1 MTSATFEPRLDIL
14 PQAQR
19 RLWNELSATPPHF
32 VLYGGTA
39 IALRLGHRQSEDF
52 DFFSAEP
59 FSPRLLKSSIGYL
72 DGAEIIQSE
81 KNTLTCIA
89 DRGGPVQVS
98 FFGGLDLNRVNDPG
112 TPSGPVAIRVAAL
125 LDLMAVKLGVVM
137 ERAAYKDYFDI
148 AALLRAG
155 IGLAEGLGA
164 AQAIFGPSFN
174 PLISIKALMFYD
186 DGDLTRLEPENRR
199 RLTEAA
205 RATNPR
211 TLPATMPRQ
220 GLFGNER

>member
-1 MTSATFEPRLDIL
+1 MSTATFEPRLDIL
-14 PQAQR
+14 PPAQR
-19 RLWNELSATPPHF
+19 RLWDELIATPQHF

-59 FSPRLLKSSIGYL
+59 FSPRLLKSGIGYL

-98 FFGGLDLNRVNDPG
+98 FFGGLDLNRVTDPG
-112 TPSGPVAIRVAAL
+112 TPAGPVGIRVAAL
-125 LDLMAVKLGVVM
+125 VDLMAVKLGVVM

-155 IGLAEGLGA
+155 VGLAEGLGA

-186 DGDLTRLEPENRR
+186 DGDLSRLEPETRSK
-199 RLTEAA
+199 LTEAA
-205 RATNPR
+205 RTTDPR
-211 TLPATMPRQ
+211 TLPVIASRK
-220 GLFGNER
+220 GLF